1 MNWYNHNNDRY
12 KISSSNIRLWLD
24 DERNPKDLQIQ
35 KLFGS
40 KGDEVWVKTAPEA
53 INVLKSNNVVFI
65 DFDNDL
71 GPPEAGEGKD
81 VAKYIEEQAFYGNI
95 KPLQWRVH
103 SMNNVGVSNITN
115 AMKNAEKFWEQNKN
129 ELV

>member
-1 MNWYNHNNDRY
+1 MNWYNY
-12 KISSSNIRLWLD
+12 IKISSSGQNIKLWVD
-24 DERNPKDLQIQ
+24 DERDPKDPTIQ
-35 KLFGS
+35 KLFGA
-40 KGDEVWVKTAPEA
+40 KGDETWVKTAPEA
-53 INVLKSNNVVFI
+53 INILKSNNVTFI

-81 VAKYIEEQAFYGNI
+81 VAKWIEEQAYLNKI

-103 SMNNVGVSNITN
+103 SMNPRGVSNITSS
-115 AMKNAEKFWEQNKN
+115 MKSAERFWEQNKN